1 MQVDDN
7 VHPLMMMC
15 GKVKCDVF
23 KDKGAI
29 HADQEPFGAY
39 GTGLVG
45 VFFRRRATRSVLGM
59 VDHPLQGVRGR
70 ERLRGFLSIFLCLF
84 I

>member
-7 VHPLMMMC
+7 MHPLMMMC
-15 GKVKCDVF
+15 RKVKCDVF
-23 KDKGAI
+23 EDKGAI
-29 HADQEPFGAY
+29 HSDQEPFGAY

-45 VFFRRRATRSVLGM
+45 VFFGWATRRGLGM
-59 VDHPLQGVRGR
+59 VDHPLQGGVRK
-70 ERLRGFLSIFLCLF
+70 RLRGFLSLCLSLF